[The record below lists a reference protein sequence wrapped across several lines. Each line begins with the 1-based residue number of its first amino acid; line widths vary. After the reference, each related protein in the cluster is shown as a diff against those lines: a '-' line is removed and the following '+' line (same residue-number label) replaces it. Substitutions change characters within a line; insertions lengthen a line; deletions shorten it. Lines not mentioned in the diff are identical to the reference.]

1 MSDVRKGEDSRLL
14 VYSFFAVAASVIS
27 FFFVFNS
34 LILLNDRIS
43 GLATSTGTV
52 NLTIESSAVVNFTTF
67 EINWSSG
74 RVNTGQSFAFLTS
87 TGQTINGNWS
97 TVNQGLV
104 LQNIGTLNVTL
115 DLAVGKTAA
124 SFIGGTNPGYFWNVT
139 NVEGGSCVNG
149 SVFQLNAWNT
159 TNSTA
164 PGTRFCNPLR
174 FIDANDTIRIDINL
188 TVPYDS
194 LTGALTD
201 TITATA
207 TAAS

>member
-1 MSDVRKGEDSRLL
+1 MASDKSLFGLAVIAVVVSLL
-14 VYSFFAVAASVIS
+14 ATSFTYFAIT
-27 FFFVFNS
+27 S
-34 LILLNDRIS
+34 LNTRIS
-43 GLATSTGTV
+43 GYATSTGTA
-52 NLTIESSAVVNFTTF
+52 NLTVEKTAIINFTTF

-124 SFIGGTNPGYFWNVT
+124 SFIGGTSPGYFWNVT

-207 TAAS
+207 TAL

>member
-1 MSDVRKGEDSRLL
+1 MASDKSLFGLAVIAVVVSLL
-14 VYSFFAVAASVIS
+14 ATSFTYFAIT
-27 FFFVFNS
+27 S
-34 LILLNDRIS
+34 LNTRIS
-43 GLATSTGTV
+43 GYATSTGTA
-52 NLTIESSAVVNFTTF
+52 NLTVEKTAIINFTTF

-104 LQNIGTLNVTL
+104 LQNIGNANVTL

-124 SFIGGTNPGYFWNVT
+124 SFIGGTNPGYSWNVSNIEANSCT
-139 NVEGGSCVNG
+139 VAGGQ
-149 SVFQLNAWNT
+149 QLTVTWNT

-164 PGTRFCNPLR
+164 PGTRWCNP
-174 FIDANDTIRIDINL
+174 FQYIDSADSIRIDINL

-207 TAAS
+207 TAI